1 LHHVLVELVCRRFVR
16 KRGFDSIRLLGPGWK
31 KAETYRYRQARLYP
45 FVFHINLAYFEADLC
60 PHA

>member
-1 LHHVLVELVCRRFVR
+1 VCRRFVR